1 MANNK
6 MKVYIVVKDNWNFDN
21 ISIFSTKEKAKNFI
35 KKCKY
40 NTDSINIIEYELD
53 SEEEI

>member
-1 MANNK
+1 

-21 ISIFSTKEKAKNFI
+21 ISIFSTKTKAKNFI

-53 SEEEI
+53 SEQEI

>member
-1 MANNK
+1 
-6 MKVYIVVKDNWNFDN
+6 MKVYIVVKDNWNNED
-21 ISIFSTKEKAKNFI
+21 ISIFSTKVKAKNFI

-40 NTDSINIIEYELD
+40 DTDSTNIIEYELD

>member
-1 MANNK
+1 

-21 ISIFSTKEKAKNFI
+21 ISIFSTKTKAKNFV

-40 NTDSINIIEYELD
+40 GTDSTNIIEYELD
-53 SEEEI
+53 SEEEIW

>member
-1 MANNK
+1 
-6 MKVYIVVKDNWNFDN
+6 MKVYIAIKDNWNNDY
-21 ISIFSTKEKAKNFI
+21 ISIFSTKTKAKNFV

-40 NTDSINIIEYELD
+40 DTDSTNIIEYELD

>member
-1 MANNK
+1 

-21 ISIFSTKEKAKNFI
+21 ISIFSTKAKAKNFI
-35 KKCKY
+35 KKYKY
-40 NTDSINIIEYELD
+40 NTDSTNIIEYELD

>member
-1 MANNK
+1 
-6 MKVYIVVKDNWNFDN
+6 MKVYIVVKDNWHNEN
-21 ISIFSTKEKAKNFI
+21 ISIFSTKTKAKNFV

-40 NTDSINIIEYELD
+40 DSDSINIIEYELD